1 MYPESEAYREREA
14 AYFYANFQLG
24 PRCILQPRSAADVSV
39 AVKALVGTPFCSFA
53 IRGSGRGTGNN
64 IADGVT
70 IDLGRMNM
78 VAYHPSNESVS
89 VQPGAQWKHVFEVAD
104 ANKVAVA
111 GGRAGVVGTAG
122 LLLGGGI
129 SFHSLRKGMAC
140 DNVRRFEVV
149 LADGEVVVADRDHRP
164 DLFVALKGGTNNLGI
179 VTRFDL
185 DAFPTGPLWAG
196 IVSYPN
202 EPSISSA
209 IADAVVSF
217 AKGIDEGTIDDA
229 ATVVFQ
235 FYEVQLKKTFWVAQ
249 LANLDGKE
257 MGASH
262 QDFWAIQPN
271 MSSTTRPTN
280 LTSFTD
286 DLNLEMGMQVIW
298 FTLSFKNDA
307 RVVVKSVE
315 LHAKLIE
322 ETKAEV
328 GDEFESMNMFQPLPM
343 KFGRLGRE
351 RGGNILGLDR
361 LSETHLLWLG
371 SLHIKDQ
378 QYAVVA
384 QDKMQRLADE
394 LDEYA
399 KSLGLEGEWVYLNY
413 ANYLAQDPLPGY
425 GHENLVKLAAAA
437 KKYDPEG
444 VFQSRVPGGFKISK
458 ALPAYGELTGAHDEL

>member
-1 MYPESEAYREREA
+1 
-14 AYFYANFQLG
+14 
-24 PRCILQPRSAADVSV
+24 
-39 AVKALVGTPFCSFA
+39 
-53 IRGSGRGTGNN
+53 
-64 IADGVT
+64 
-70 IDLGRMNM
+70 MNK
-78 VAYHPSNESVS
+78 VAYHPENETVS

-140 DNVRRFEVV
+140 DNVRRFEVI
-149 LADGEVVVADRDHRP
+149 LADGELVMADRDHRP

-202 EPSISSA
+202 EPSTSSA

-235 FYEVQLKKTFWVAQ
+235 LYEVQLKNTFWVAQ
-249 LANLDGKE
+249 LANLDGKK

-262 QDFWAIQPN
+262 KDFWAIQPN
-271 MSSTTRPTN
+271 MSSTMRPTN
-280 LTSFTD
+280 LTSFTS
-286 DLNLEMGMQVIW
+286 DLSLEMGMQVIW

-307 RVVVKSVE
+307 RVMAKSVE

-328 GDEFESMNMFQPLPM
+328 GDDFESMNMFQPLPV

-361 LSETHLLWLG
+361 LTETHLLWLG
-371 SLHIKDQ
+371 SLHIKDR
-378 QYAVVA
+378 QYAGMA
-384 QDKMQRLADE
+384 QDKMQRFANE

-399 KSLGLEGEWVYLNY
+399 TSLGLEGEWVYLNY

-437 KKYDPEG
+437 MKYDPEG
-444 VFQSRVPGGFKISK
+444 VFQFRVPGGFKISK
-458 ALPAYGELTGAHDEL
+458 AFPAYGELAGEPTRHDEL